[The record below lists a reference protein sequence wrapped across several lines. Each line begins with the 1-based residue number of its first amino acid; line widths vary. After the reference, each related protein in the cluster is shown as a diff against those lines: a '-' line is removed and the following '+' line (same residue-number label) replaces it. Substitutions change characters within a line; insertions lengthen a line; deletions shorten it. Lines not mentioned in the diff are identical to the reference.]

1 MDSVTSTNTATPQTA
16 QTTATA
22 TSEASDYETFLKM
35 LTVQMQN
42 QDPLN
47 PVESSDFAAQ
57 LANFSSVE
65 QQVLTN
71 DLLTSIAARLANS
84 DFAALADWVGMEAR
98 SANAAY
104 FDGEA
109 ITVPA
114 KPDPAADR
122 SELVVKDAN
131 GLEIY
136 RSAVDSSV
144 SEVTWSGL
152 NQSGV
157 EAPSGLYSL
166 HLEGF
171 SSGESLGLT
180 SLETYGRVQEARIG
194 DDGLTLIL
202 AGGQTVLADDVTALR
217 APS

>member
-1 MDSVTSTNTATPQTA
+1 MDSVTSTNTATAQTA
-16 QTTATA
+16 QNNA
-22 TSEASDYETFLKM
+22 SVSKEASDYETFLKM

-98 SANAAY
+98 STNAAY

-109 ITVPA
+109 ITTTA
-114 KPDPAADR
+114 IPDSGADR

-131 GLEIY
+131 GVEIY
-136 RSAVDSSV
+136 RSAVDSSAR
-144 SEVTWSGL
+144 EVTWPGL
-152 NQSGV
+152 KQNGT

-166 HLEGF
+166 YLEGF
-171 SSGESLGLT
+171 SAGESLGLT

-217 APS
+217 SPT